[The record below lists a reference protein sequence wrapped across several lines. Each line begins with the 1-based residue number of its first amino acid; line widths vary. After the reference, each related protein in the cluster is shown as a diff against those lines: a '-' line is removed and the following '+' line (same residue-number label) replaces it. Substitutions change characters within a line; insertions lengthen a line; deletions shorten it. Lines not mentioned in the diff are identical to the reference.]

1 MKPKSLEIL
10 HQKGR
15 STLCTNVSVL
25 FISIEI
31 LWIIFY
37 YNVSK
42 ASVLGLGIVVSD
54 KTQINDLNK
63 IQLFF
68 SYV

>member
-15 STLCTNVSVL
+15 SILCTNVSVL